1 MKSDALIAA
10 EPHGTLAQLFE
21 TFQHRQ
27 PVEAAA
33 DLAVDGFLKVIEP
46 TERSRCRGGAQGRSG
61 SPFLKHHL
69 PALHH
74 RRDVVAFFE

>member
-1 MKSDALIAA
+1 MNYTPWSARRTNSFSNGVPIGLKGYTLVAA

-33 DLAVDGFLKVIEP
+33 DLAADGFLKVIEHAK
-46 TERSRCRGGAQGRSG
+46 E
-61 SPFLKHHL
+61 
-69 PALHH
+69 
-74 RRDVVAFFE
+74 